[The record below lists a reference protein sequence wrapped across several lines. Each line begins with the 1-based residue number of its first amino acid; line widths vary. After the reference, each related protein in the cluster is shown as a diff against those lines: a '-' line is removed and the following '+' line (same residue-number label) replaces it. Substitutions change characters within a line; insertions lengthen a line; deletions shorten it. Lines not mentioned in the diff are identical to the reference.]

1 MADSILRLQV
11 ESQEYDAKLKRATEG
26 LQRYVDGCR
35 KVGGTL
41 EVVEKDTLDY
51 VKAIGQMETVSRS
64 ATGKLSE
71 MKKAFTEL
79 SMQYKQ
85 MTNAER
91 QSPMGKALSQSL
103 DQLNGRIAETKR
115 QMDDISHDMNGGGG
129 LGGAL
134 DALAGKFG
142 VNINQLAGWGAAI
155 AAAAGLQG
163 IAFRMMDG

>member
-51 VKAIGQMETVSRS
+51 VKSLGQMETVSRS
-64 ATGKLSE
+64 ATGKLAE

-85 MTNAER
+85 MTDAER

-103 DQLNGRIAETKR
+103 DQLNGRIAETKKP
-115 QMDDISHDMNGGGG
+115 MDDISRDMTGGGG

-134 DALAGKFG
+134 DALAGKMF
-142 VNINQLAGWGAAI
+142 LS
-155 AAAAGLQG
+155 
-163 IAFRMMDG
+163 